1 MTTVLVTDAGYKH
14 TLAAVRSLASAGCVV
29 DAIGEDRSLCRYSRY
44 LRRIA
49 YPQRDFREECFDRF
63 VRFLE
68 AEPYDVLVPI
78 GARSVRLL
86 AKHRQAIER
95 YAALPLAGAD
105 HIEFCMNK
113 HRLNALAAEL
123 GLHVPRS
130 WAADGEDAAEGIA
143 GEARFPLVVKGGHE
157 LDRVG
162 ACRVEDPVSLKLAL
176 SRRRPA
182 VEGDGTPWLVQ
193 EWIEGRGCGFF
204 ALYDR
209 GRLHRLFMHQRVRMV
224 PPSGGQSCC
233 AESIYAE
240 DLLQAGRLLLDALEW
255 HGVAMVEFIR
265 DAATGRLYLLEVNP
279 KFWGSLD
286 LAIAA
291 GVDFPGDL
299 VKLALGRPI
308 ASSAPYRVGLRFH
321 WPLGEGDLVHFCRSP
336 RSGLSILRDCLS
348 LRVRSNLR
356 LGDPGPALRSLWDDL
371 RVLRGR

>member
-14 TLAAVRSLASAGCVV
+14 TLAAVRSLASAGCTV
-29 DAIGEDRSLCRYSRY
+29 DAIGDARSLCRYSRH

-49 YPQRDFREECFDRF
+49 YPQRDFTEDRFDRF

-68 AEPYDVLVPI
+68 VEPYDVLLPI

-86 AKHRQAIER
+86 ARHRQTVER
-95 YAALPLAGAD
+95 HVALPLPATD
-105 HIEFCMNK
+105 RIESCMNK
-113 HRLNALAAEL
+113 HRLNVMAAQL

-157 LDRVG
+157 LDRIAVQ
-162 ACRVEDPVSLKLAL
+162 RVENPASLRL
-176 SRRRPA
+176 SLRRRRPA
-182 VEGDGTPWLVQ
+182 VEDGSIPWLVQ
-193 EWIEGRGCGFF
+193 EWIGGEGCGFF
-204 ALYDR
+204 ALYEK
-209 GRLHRLFMHQRVRMV
+209 GRLRRFFMHRRVRMV

-233 AESIYAE
+233 AESIYDE
-240 DLLQAGRLLLDALEW
+240 ELLRAGRLLLDALEW

-265 DAATGRLYLLEVNP
+265 DAATGHLYLLEVNP

-286 LAIAA
+286 LAIAS

-308 ASSAPYRVGLRFH
+308 ASSSPYRVGLRFH
-321 WPLGEGDLVHFCRSP
+321 WPLGQGDLIHFCRSP
-336 RSGLSILRDCLS
+336 GAGLSILRDCLDF
-348 LRVRSNLR
+348 RVRSNLR
-356 LGDPGPALRSLWDDL
+356 LGDPWPAVRSLWEDL
-371 RVLRGR
+371 LVLRGR